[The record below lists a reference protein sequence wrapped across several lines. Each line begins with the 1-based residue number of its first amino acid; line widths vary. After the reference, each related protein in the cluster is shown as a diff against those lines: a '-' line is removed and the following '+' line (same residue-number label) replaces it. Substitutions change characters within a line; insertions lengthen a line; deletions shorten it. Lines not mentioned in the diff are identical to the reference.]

1 MIQNFEKVIKMK
13 SLSVCLFR
21 GHFLIFSGQYLSV
34 QPCAQPAHQAPMP
47 LYINTKQCVYM
58 CLLDNFAK
66 KGEVRPTFPLMFVP
80 EVLYEFV
87 VEK

>member
-1 MIQNFEKVIKMK
+1 M
-13 SLSVCLFR
+13 
-21 GHFLIFSGQYLSV
+21 IFSGQNLSGH
-34 QPCAQPAHQAPMP
+34 PCAQPAHQAPTP
-47 LYINTKQCVYM
+47 LYINTKQCGYM

-66 KGEVRPTFPLMFVP
+66 KGEVRSLLHTLRPTFPLMFVP

>member
-1 MIQNFEKVIKMK
+1 
-13 SLSVCLFR
+13 
-21 GHFLIFSGQYLSV
+21 
-34 QPCAQPAHQAPMP
+34 
-47 LYINTKQCVYM
+47 M

-87 VEK
+87 VEKWAQVAAQWSKIKNLIKKLFAKK